1 MQQKEIWTLDGRKKI
16 YLVDEN
22 NQIVKEIEDLGPL
35 SKSELE
41 SLAMKLKE
49 SYKKWMEGQGKGQ
62 NWTNQELPEMN
73 SEENYEQKKPMKSN
87 KNVKN
92 EVSIGGKRGNKDK
105 KGTKGKK

>member
-41 SLAMKLKE
+41 SLAIKLKE
-49 SYKKWMEGQGKGQ
+49 
-62 NWTNQELPEMN
+62 
-73 SEENYEQKKPMKSN
+73 QKCEK
-87 KNVKN
+87 
-92 EVSIGGKRGNKDK
+92 
-105 KGTKGKK
+105 

>member
-16 YLVDEN
+16 YLVDDN

-41 SLAMKLKE
+41 SLALKLKE
-49 SYKKWMEGQGKGQ
+49 SYKKWMEGQGKVQ

-73 SEENYEQKKPMKSN
+73 PEENYEQKKPGKSN
-87 KNVKN
+87 EDPNKIVTNGRK
-92 EVSIGGKRGNKDK
+92 KGNKAN
-105 KGTKGKK
+105 KGKN